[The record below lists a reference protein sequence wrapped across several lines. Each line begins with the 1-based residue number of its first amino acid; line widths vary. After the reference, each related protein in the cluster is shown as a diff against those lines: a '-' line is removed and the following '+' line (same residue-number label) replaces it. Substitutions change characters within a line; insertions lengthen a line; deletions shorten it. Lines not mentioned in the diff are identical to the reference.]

1 MRWARRVLSHPAFTG
16 ISGRHLHLLIG
27 EVYPVWLARREGWLH
42 TRRGG
47 QRRRA
52 AGAGRCARLRFADRL
67 LVTLAHLRLAVP
79 HDALAV
85 VFGVD
90 RFTLTRAIGQGPA
103 VAGQPR
109 LRAALRDPATHPGR
123 RVRLRRRRRRHAAHG
138 RHRDPD
144 PPTAGRPVRSCRVR
158 PSRTPSR
165 PRSAATPTVPRC
177 GAKPTGP
184 AATAVKTEGIEAVLS
199 VPTGEGASR
208 HRLPRLGQDPP

>member
-16 ISGRHLHLLIG
+16 ISRRHLHLLIS

-47 QRRRA
+47 QRRHA

-138 RHRDPD
+138 RHRDPG
-144 PPTAGRPVRSCRVR
+144 PPTAGAGAFVSGKAKQNTIKTTLSSDADGATLWCKAHRP
-158 PSRTPSR
+158 
-165 PRSAATPTVPRC
+165 
-177 GAKPTGP
+177 G
-184 AATAVKTEGIEAVLS
+184 
-199 VPTGEGASR
+199 R
-208 HRLPRLGQDPP
+208 HRRQNRGHRGSAVSTHR